1 MDEWARHWSVAGD
14 RSMRRGDTEL
24 ELDNL
29 TDACR
34 SYLMASQYYWL
45 ALSGTTLCA
54 AERRRLEDAHVGAF
68 RTALPSLPH
77 AATPFALHLDDLDV
91 AGYLFMPADRA
102 SASVTVLW
110 PVGGCATAE
119 SSYWQIAAPLLDTDT
134 ACLVFAPDTE
144 QGVRAV
150 VQWARQQPGVDH
162 LLAAGGTPASRQAD
176 STFEN

>member
-1 MDEWARHWSVAGD
+1 MH
-14 RSMRRGDTEL
+14 RGDAEL
-24 ELDNL
+24 ESDNFS
-29 TDACR
+29 DACR

-45 ALSGTTLCA
+45 ALYGATLGM

-77 AATPFALHLDDLDV
+77 VTTPFALHVDDLEV

-102 SASVTVLW
+102 DASVTVLW

-134 ACLVFAPDTE
+134 AWVVFAPDTE
-144 QGVRAV
+144 QSVRAV
-150 VQWARQQPGVDH
+150 VQWVRQQPGVDQV
-162 LLAAGGTPASRQAD
+162 LKVGTTPASGQSE
-176 STFEN
+176 STSAGSAHGRERALWT

>member
-1 MDEWARHWSVAGD
+1 MH
-14 RSMRRGDTEL
+14 RGDAEL
-24 ELDNL
+24 EADNF

-45 ALSGTTLCA
+45 ALSGTTLGV

-77 AATPFALHLDDLDV
+77 AATPFAFDIDDVEV
-91 AGYLFMPADRA
+91 AGYLFMPAGRVNA
-102 SASVTVLW
+102 SLTVLW

-119 SSYWQIAAPLLDTDT
+119 SSYWQIAAPLLDTNT
-134 ACLVFAPDTE
+134 ACLVFAPNTE
-144 QGVRAV
+144 ESVRAV

-162 LLAAGGTPASRQAD
+162 LLDAGSAHGDRD
-176 STFEN
+176 